1 MSVMENKAASIPFPV
16 AVADSTGLR
25 GVHRVAN
32 SGANQPFTVPSAW
45 KGKWLSVQACGAD
58 VQVALG
64 TSAAPTLT
72 YNPPSAIGTGSA
84 ASGATAFAVGA
95 PVEGIVP
102 LDCGYLSWIAASATG
117 YTEVRCTEL
126 PALGIKIAGG

>member
-16 AVADSTGLR
+16 AVADATGLR
-25 GVHRVAN
+25 GVARVAN
-32 SGANQPFTVPSAW
+32 TTASQPFTVPAAW
-45 KGKWLSVQACGAD
+45 KGRWLSVQACGAD

-72 YNPPSAIGTGSA
+72 WNAASAIGTGA
-84 ASGATAFAVGA
+84 AAAGRTGFAGGA

-102 LDCGYLSWIAASATG
+102 LDCGYISFIAASATG
-117 YTEVRCTEL
+117 YTEFTCTEL
-126 PALGIKIAGG
+126 PALGLKIAGG